1 MHNYELSSALC
12 EWQDDGS
19 STGEMRTR
27 CYDSLDVALAAYMR
41 ECKRAI
47 DYVRDPAYTCGDD
60 YRGATVQ
67 LVYVH
72 DGSEVAKLDI

>member
-1 MHNYELSSALC
+1 MHNYELSSTLC
-12 EWQDDGS
+12 EWLADES
-19 STGEMRTR
+19 SKTETR
-27 CYDSLDVALAAYMR
+27 VTCYHSLDVALAAYMR
-41 ECKRAI
+41 ECKKAV

-60 YRGATVQ
+60 HRGATVE